1 MSLLTIA
8 QSVSLRVLSQKPAVA
23 AASTDPKVLQIVE
36 LINEDGQELGARH
49 SWQVLT
55 AEATFNT
62 LAAES
67 QGLITAIAGPDYSF
81 TVNETM
87 WNRTQRRPVFGP
99 KSPSEWQNLKAQF
112 SSGPWVSWRLRGN
125 QVLFFPI
132 PAAGQA
138 VFFEWC
144 TKFWCT
150 TSNGATGQSS
160 FVVDTDISKLDE
172 RLHVLGGI
180 WRFKKANNLAY
191 EEDFNKYE
199 AAVNDAISRDG
210 AKPRLNLT
218 GAPNELSPVVLVP
231 VGNWMVS

>member
-8 QSVSLRVLSQKPAVA
+8 QSVSLRVLSQKPTVA
-23 AASTDPKVLQIVE
+23 AASIDPKVLQIVE
-36 LINEDGQELGARH
+36 LINEGGQELGARH

-62 LAAES
+62 LAAEL
-67 QGLITAIAGPDYSF
+67 QGLITSIAGVDYAF
-81 TVNETM
+81 AVNETM
-87 WNRTQRRPVFGP
+87 WNRSQRRPVFGP
-99 KSPSEWQNLKAQF
+99 KSPSEWQTLKAQF
-112 SSGPWVSWRLRGN
+112 SSGPWISWRLRGN

-138 VFFEWC
+138 IYFEWC

-150 TSNGATGQSS
+150 DSTGATGKSA
-160 FVVDTDISKLDE
+160 FTLDTDISKLDE
-172 RLHVLGGI
+172 RLLVLGGI

-199 AAVNDAISRDG
+199 SAVNDSITRDG
-210 AKPRLNLT
+210 SKPRLNLT
-218 GAPNELSPVVLVP
+218 GSPNQLAPVVMVP
-231 VGNWMVS
+231 VGNWMVP